1 MEKSKKKKILIIS
14 LLVVALSGLTAGGVY
29 AYGQKKDSKET
40 STQTEVR
47 TKKATVTQ
55 NISISGTVAYDDEVK
70 YYANEDNKLISKVLV
85 EVGDVVEEGQVIVEY
100 DMEKFYDLQDN
111 LKKAQ
116 INLKTLQLDLENLTT
131 KDEIE
136 VLNLESTMESTNI
149 QIKESKNE
157 ILSNEN
163 QIKQLQAKLNIAENT
178 LKQDKELFDKGYK
191 SASNVKESENA
202 VFEIKNSI
210 EKLNQTN
217 EVLKKSIV
225 SKENT
230 QKINNEKLKLA
241 NNKNLDKEISY
252 KLRVKAQEIEK
263 AKLEISGIEK
273 EIKNFQKY
281 TVAEKAGIV
290 TEVKVTNG
298 QTVSIG
304 TELLSTADSNKLII
318 NSEISEYEVNKIKVG
333 DKASITGD
341 GFEKEYTATITKILL
356 VAKTNSDGNVVVPIE
371 LSLEE
376 PEETIRNNYSVTI
389 KISKEQN
396 NESTLVPL
404 SAIIR
409 DNSGKSYVNVINTE
423 TKEQSK
429 KEIKTGEIV
438 GTDVEVKGLATNE
451 KVVNVSSTKSSKKSS
466 GGLQL
471 PGTGGQGGGQGGA
484 PQGPPPGGN

>member
-1 MEKSKKKKILIIS
+1 M
-14 LLVVALSGLTAGGVY
+14 
-29 AYGQKKDSKET
+29 
-40 STQTEVR
+40 
-47 TKKATVTQ
+47 
-55 NISISGTVAYDDEVK
+55 
-70 YYANEDNKLISKVLV
+70 
-85 EVGDVVEEGQVIVEY
+85 GDVVEEGQVIVEY

-281 TVAEKAGIV
+281 TVAEKA
-290 TEVKVTNG
+290 
-298 QTVSIG
+298 
-304 TELLSTADSNKLII
+304 
-318 NSEISEYEVNKIKVG
+318 
-333 DKASITGD
+333 
-341 GFEKEYTATITKILL
+341 
-356 VAKTNSDGNVVVPIE
+356 
-371 LSLEE
+371 
-376 PEETIRNNYSVTI
+376 
-389 KISKEQN
+389 
-396 NESTLVPL
+396 
-404 SAIIR
+404 
-409 DNSGKSYVNVINTE
+409 
-423 TKEQSK
+423 
-429 KEIKTGEIV
+429 EIV
-438 GTDVEVKGLATNE
+438 
-451 KVVNVSSTKSSKKSS
+451 S
-466 GGLQL
+466 
-471 PGTGGQGGGQGGA
+471 
-484 PQGPPPGGN
+484 